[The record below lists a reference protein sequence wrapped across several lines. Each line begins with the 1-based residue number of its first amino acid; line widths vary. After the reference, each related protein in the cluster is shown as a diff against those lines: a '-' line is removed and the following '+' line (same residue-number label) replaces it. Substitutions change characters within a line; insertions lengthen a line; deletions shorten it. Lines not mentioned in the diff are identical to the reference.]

1 LLVVIIVAVVLAWLS
16 LFSCLE
22 VVYESDKLLLSC
34 FCTCVKLYLS
44 RNQVSLA
51 SSDSMKVVD
60 SPNSELCSLFFS
72 CLQGILF
79 GMFLLF
85 TVTRQS
91 PE

>member
-1 LLVVIIVAVVLAWLS
+1 
-16 LFSCLE
+16 
-22 VVYESDKLLLSC
+22 
-34 FCTCVKLYLS
+34 LS

-60 SPNSELCSLFFS
+60 SPNSGLRSLFFS